1 MVVCVMVLASR
12 TRWIIW
18 EIIVDA
24 KGSTKAKQFVVQL
37 IPRFFKY
44 FLSFPMQA
52 MNVQLDLC
60 EEDELGVGSITSMG

>member
-1 MVVCVMVLASR
+1 MGNYSGCK
-12 TRWIIW
+12 W
-18 EIIVDA
+18 
-24 KGSTKAKQFVVQL
+24 GSSKAKQFVVQL